1 MKIKNLFIVTLIA
14 LGVISCNEDS
24 TIGSSIVNDELAVV
38 IDSTFTV
45 TGHSVPNAKI
55 RSRTNVQLL
64 GIIDAKGYGHLSSE
78 FVTQFMPANALDTVG
93 VTVNDIDSLML
104 GMVMSNGQYVGDSI
118 VPMGIDVYRLNRA
131 LPYPIFSNFNPEDYY
146 SPDDIIA
153 SKIYNATLLGMPDSI
168 AKTYRN
174 NKQVPVEVKLPVEL
188 GREFFKKY
196 KENPEIFNDPE
207 QFAKWFPG
215 LYIKNSYGT
224 GRVMRFYNTS
234 LALHYTKHITADS
247 TTHMRMPIMAVT
259 PEVVNNNNIELSI
272 SPQIKSL
279 AQTAPIA
286 MAPLGY
292 NTEVTLP
299 AQDLLNRFRS
309 QSGDYTVVNSMTF
322 EVPAETIEHDYDIK
336 APNYMLLVRKDKLTD
351 FFATT
356 QINDD
361 VTSFYAIYNTA
372 RKSYTFSAMRGYFT
386 DLLKKDKIT
395 AADCEF
401 VLVPVNLNVEY
412 VQSGYNTN
420 EAVVVAIVPYVD
432 TPAMVKFDLDKA
444 KIKLTYSKQTINN

>member
-55 RSRTNVQLL
+55 QSRTNVQLL

-279 AQTAPIA
+279 AQTASIA

-322 EVPAETIEHDYDIK
+322 EVPAETIENDYDIK

>member
-1 MKIKNLFIVTLIA
+1 
-14 LGVISCNEDS
+14 
-24 TIGSSIVNDELAVV
+24 
-38 IDSTFTV
+38 
-45 TGHSVPNAKI
+45 
-55 RSRTNVQLL
+55 
-64 GIIDAKGYGHLSSE
+64 
-78 FVTQFMPANALDTVG
+78 
-93 VTVNDIDSLML
+93 
-104 GMVMSNGQYVGDSI
+104 
-118 VPMGIDVYRLNRA
+118 
-131 LPYPIFSNFNPEDYY
+131 
-146 SPDDIIA
+146 
-153 SKIYNATLLGMPDSI
+153 
-168 AKTYRN
+168 
-174 NKQVPVEVKLPVEL
+174 
-188 GREFFKKY
+188 
-196 KENPEIFNDPE
+196 
-207 QFAKWFPG
+207 
-215 LYIKNSYGT
+215 
-224 GRVMRFYNTS
+224 MRFYNTS
-234 LALHYTKHITADS
+234 LALHYTKHISADS
-247 TTHMRMPIMAVT
+247 TTHMRKAIMAVT
-259 PEVVNNNNIELSI
+259 PEVVNNNNMELSI

-279 AQTAPIA
+279 AQTAPIV

-299 AQDLLNRFRS
+299 ARDLLNRFRS
-309 QSGDYTVVNSMTF
+309 QSGDYTVVNAMTF
-322 EVPAETIEHDYDIK
+322 EVPAETIENDYDIK